1 MGILLF
7 LINPIIYIIFCF
19 CKRNSLKTK
28 IDKLLFIL
36 SFSIIGTYIPY
47 NAGDSFRYA
56 FKYYELR
63 TLPYNEAVI
72 SYLPSSDVL
81 YYKVLHFFSYIGFP
95 YSAFVIFINFM
106 SLYILFKLISDSSS
120 ILIKEKKIYFILLYM
135 PIMIALSQRF
145 PLSAY
150 IMIYSL
156 YKFSFSRKY
165 RYIFLVVLS
174 VLVHGA
180 NVILILI
187 YGLSSIFFYTK
198 KINEK
203 FIVILI
209 IIVGSLFYINLEE
222 IYYFFQNNYLIKKAF
237 NYKLSTFSRYSTNI
251 ILISATQF
259 LGNIFSL
266 FIAYKKLIFNNKELK
281 KDGFYYFLIILGA
294 FIIAFINFAS
304 IPQRYAWVF
313 NVAYVIFCIKNK
325 IRINFLFKMIL
336 YFSSIFQ
343 IILIL
348 YYGTYYYSKNYNA
361 FPQILYPTIF
371 QMIGYNNKYNE
382 KIEKIAL
389 NYDDKKGLGKGINAN
404 LSKYYK

>member
-63 TLPYNEAVI
+63 TFPYNEAVI

-187 YGLSSIFFYTK
+187 YGLSSIFFYIK

-266 FIAYKKLIFNNKELK
+266 FIAYKKLIFN
-281 KDGFYYFLIILGA
+281 
-294 FIIAFINFAS
+294 
-304 IPQRYAWVF
+304 
-313 NVAYVIFCIKNK
+313 
-325 IRINFLFKMIL
+325 
-336 YFSSIFQ
+336 
-343 IILIL
+343 
-348 YYGTYYYSKNYNA
+348 
-361 FPQILYPTIF
+361 
-371 QMIGYNNKYNE
+371 
-382 KIEKIAL
+382 
-389 NYDDKKGLGKGINAN
+389 
-404 LSKYYK
+404 